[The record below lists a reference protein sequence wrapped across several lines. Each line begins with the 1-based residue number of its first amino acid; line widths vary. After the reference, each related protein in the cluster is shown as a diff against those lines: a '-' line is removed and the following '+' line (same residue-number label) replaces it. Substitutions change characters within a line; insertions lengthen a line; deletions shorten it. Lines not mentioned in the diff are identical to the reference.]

1 MRNFDEPDLFTDES
15 LIDDPQPHYDR
26 MRGEC
31 PVRIEP
37 HHGVAAVTGYE
48 QAVEVFRDHAGY
60 SSINAVTGPFPSLPF
75 EPEGDD
81 IGALIEKYRDHF
93 PMNEHL
99 VTLDRPQHTAHR
111 ELLKKLLT
119 PRRLKENEEFV
130 RRLADR
136 QIDEFLE
143 RGRCELMSEYAKPF
157 SLLVIADLL
166 GVPEEDHRSF
176 RAQLASGSAPLENGE
191 VPIAN
196 PLEFLEERFTRYVE
210 DRRREPR
217 GDVLTSLATARFP
230 DGTLPEVADVVRVAC
245 FLFAAG
251 QDTTARLLTSAFRII
266 AERPDLQRLLRDER
280 ERVPAFVEETLR
292 MESPVKSGFRLARTP
307 MTLGGVDVAPGTTVM
322 VLNGAVNRDPA
333 RFECPHE
340 FRVDRPNVREHL
352 AFGRGIHT
360 CPGGPLARIEAL
372 VSIERLLDRT
382 SGITLSE
389 AEHGPPGE
397 RRYSYEPTYI
407 LRGLNELHLEF
418 APAAAL

>member
-1 MRNFDEPDLFTDES
+1 MCDFDEPDLFTDES
-15 LIDDPQPHYDR
+15 LIDDPHPHYDR
-26 MRGEC
+26 LRGKC

-37 HHGVAAVTGYE
+37 HHGVAAVTGYDE
-48 QAVEVFRDHAGY
+48 AVAVFRDHAGY
-60 SSINAVTGPFPSLPF
+60 SSVNAVTGPFPPLPF

-111 ELLKKLLT
+111 ALLRKLLT
-119 PRRLKENEEFV
+119 PRRLQENEAFM

-136 QIDEFLE
+136 QIDEFLD
-143 RGRCELMSEYAKPF
+143 RGRCELMGDYAKPF

-196 PLEFLEERFTRYVE
+196 PLEFLEERFTSYVE

-217 GDVLTSLATARFP
+217 EDVLTSLATARFP

-266 AERPDLQRLLRDER
+266 ADRPDLQRLLRDER
-280 ERVPAFVEETLR
+280 DRVPAFVEETLR

-352 AFGRGIHT
+352 AFGRGVHS
-360 CPGGPLARIEAL
+360 CPGGPLARIEAR
-372 VSIERLLDRT
+372 VSIERFLDRT
-382 SGITLSE
+382 SGIAVVE
-389 AEHGPPGE
+389 AEHGPPGD

-418 APAAAL
+418 APVTAP